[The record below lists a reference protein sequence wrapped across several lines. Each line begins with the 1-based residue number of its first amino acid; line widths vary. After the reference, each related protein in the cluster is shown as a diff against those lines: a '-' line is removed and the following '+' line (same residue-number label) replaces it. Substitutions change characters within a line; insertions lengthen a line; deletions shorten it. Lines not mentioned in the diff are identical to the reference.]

1 MGRQFVQSGTLIYQ
15 AQLRGSHI
23 GAGAANGTEMGL
35 GHDGTFKLRGWLR
48 TLLPM
53 LQLLAGNQRDHQRQ
67 AGEQALLQAQR
78 RYTQLAEALASYTAL
93 LPHSDYSF
101 MTLLGEILQS
111 ACQLYCKIKHNK
123 IKHLHL
129 LDRFVA

>member
-1 MGRQFVQSGTLIYQ
+1 MGRQFVQGGTLVYQ

-35 GHDGTFKLRGWLR
+35 SHDGTFKLRGWLR

-53 LQLLAGNQRDHQRQ
+53 LQLLAGNQRNHQGQ

-78 RYTQLAEALASYTAL
+78 RYTQLAEALASHAAL

-111 ACQLYCKIKHNK
+111 ACQLYCKIKPNK
-123 IKHLHL
+123 INKLYL
-129 LDRFVA
+129 IDGIIA